1 MDHGS
6 LSLSLGLE
14 RSDSMQLMAACSSI
28 LRSMRDGRVETTGNG
43 DVLAITS
50 ALRSSQVVTDN

>member
-1 MDHGS
+1 
-6 LSLSLGLE
+6 
-14 RSDSMQLMAACSSI
+14 
-28 LRSMRDGRVETTGNG
+28 MRDGRVETTGNG